1 MFCCRKKGSLLF
13 QNNAKGFRIFYRL
26 QLEVINTQKNNRICP
41 DLPWVR
47 VHPSDHLPLRRLQHP
62 KVLRGGDDHPLRA
75 FAGRHRKFSRSLGGH
90 HLELYRSLS
99 DTCVHS
105 EIFIQ
110 MAY

>member
-1 MFCCRKKGSLLF
+1 MCFF

-26 QLEVINTQKNNRICP
+26 QLEVFNTPKNNRICP

-75 FAGRHRKFSRSLGGH
+75 FAGRHRKFSRSLGPPSGIISQSIRYMCT
-90 HLELYRSLS
+90 LRNFQANGILNVTYL
-99 DTCVHS
+99 T
-105 EIFIQ
+105 
-110 MAY
+110 